1 MYTTFN
7 IFEKILSIL
16 AQNPQRDYTLE
27 DLTNLFTPY
36 FTELLQEDLSMEII
50 NQAKVLEALIVL
62 DCKGLIILDSDS
74 DKSIISM
81 KGLINITSTS
91 FLN

>member
-1 MYTTFN
+1 MHTTFN
-7 IFEKILSIL
+7 IFEKILSIM
-16 AQNPQRDYTLE
+16 AQNPERDYTLE
-27 DLTNLFTPY
+27 DLTNLVIPY
-36 FTELLQEDLSMEII
+36 LAELLQEDLSMEII

-62 DCKGLIILDSDS
+62 DREGLIILDSDS

-81 KGLINITSTS
+81 KWLINITSTS